1 MQAST
6 SKSGKHLKNI
16 RIEVAIVK
24 EQVPNTDME
33 GILYCLQMCYYMTS
47 KGTELHG

>member
-6 SKSGKHLKNI
+6 SKSGKHLKNV

-24 EQVPNTDME
+24 EQGAGTKHRY
-33 GILYCLQMCYYMTS
+33 GRYIILSSNVL
-47 KGTELHG
+47 LHEI